1 MDANGQNW
9 ANVYVADVVVYVV
22 VVVVVVVAHLQ
33 RLPWR
38 HKLSRQDEAAPGKKK
53 KSHFYFLLRISI
65 SSDRLLTLG

>member
-9 ANVYVADVVVYVV
+9 ANVYVADVVVYVVV

-53 KSHFYFLLRISI
+53 KSHFYFLLRIS
-65 SSDRLLTLG
+65 SDRLLTLG

>member
-9 ANVYVADVVVYVV
+9 ANVYVADVVVY

-53 KSHFYFLLRISI
+53 KIILLFS
-65 SSDRLLTLG
+65 LAYQ

>member
-53 KSHFYFLLRISI
+53 KLYFYFLLRI